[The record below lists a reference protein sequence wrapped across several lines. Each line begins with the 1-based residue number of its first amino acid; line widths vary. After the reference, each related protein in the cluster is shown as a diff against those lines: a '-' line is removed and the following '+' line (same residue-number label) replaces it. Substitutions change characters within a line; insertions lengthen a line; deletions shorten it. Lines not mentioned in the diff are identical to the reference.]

1 MVHSHGDKKKN
12 DEIHMFVHVRWI
24 GLRENLQEIIVNK
37 ILCGY
42 LVCLLNQFN
51 DKHIII
57 YIYVYYIYIIIY
69 ICARVKLHEITKYH
83 GYRIPYV
90 MD

>member
-1 MVHSHGDKKKN
+1 MVHSRHGDTIN

-24 GLRENLQEIIVNK
+24 GLWENLQEIIVNK

-51 DKHIII
+51 DKY
-57 YIYVYYIYIIIY
+57 YIYMCIIYIIIY

>member
-1 MVHSHGDKKKN
+1 MVHSRHGDTIN

-24 GLRENLQEIIVNK
+24 GLWENLQEIIVNK

-51 DKHIII
+51 DKY
-57 YIYVYYIYIIIY
+57 YIYVYYIYNYIY
-69 ICARVKLHEITKYH
+69 MCQ
-83 GYRIPYV
+83 G
-90 MD
+90 

>member
-1 MVHSHGDKKKN
+1 MVHSRHGDTIN

-24 GLRENLQEIIVNK
+24 GLWENLQEIIVNK

-51 DKHIII
+51 DKYYIYMCIIYIII
-57 YIYVYYIYIIIY
+57 YIYVPGLSYMRLLNIMGI
-69 ICARVKLHEITKYH
+69 EF
-83 GYRIPYV
+83 P
-90 MD
+90 M